1 MISEKM
7 EQPHEFMRQAAR
19 DLSRCSH
26 RSIDYVEIAELF
38 RALSGARFVALNEV
52 SDFGEHTTTRAI
64 AGVKETVQKAGE
76 LFGFSLTGAAY
87 TVDPHI
93 KEAFDAEGI
102 VEFDNLC
109 SLAGSQIPKNVCKR
123 VAKLFNIG
131 KAYVLA
137 LHDHNGPIAD
147 LVFICGQKQELV
159 NRLELETLG
168 AMLSLCLQRVYAEQD
183 SVLKLLSIFGNED
196 QAKHPVYESLLQA
209 SDRMPDI
216 IYQLDRDGRI
226 EFINQAVQRYGYDRE
241 KLIGRHILDIVHPA
255 DREKAK
261 WKLAERRTG
270 SRRTRKFEVRLQTS
284 NSHTV
289 FFRLYNRSLPK
300 DPVLLID
307 AEGLYSTRTGDSEFV
322 GTLGVG
328 HDITEQKMLQDELDQ
343 HSYMFRTIIEN
354 IGDAAWLE
362 EIDPQRTLYL
372 NPACE
377 RLFQVTAER
386 LQEDPSLW
394 LQRIHPEDRE
404 RVEGFIEKLN
414 SEKEAGAIE
423 YRLFDG
429 EGGERWIRAQL
440 FPVRTP
446 YGTLN
451 KTVGIARDITI
462 EQHEKELLQQKVEK
476 EKAFVR
482 EINHRVKNNLMMLDS
497 MLNLEL
503 ASLKERS
510 DHFEQYYSEKPPEPE
525 NAAEILSKVKGRIR
539 AVGLVHE
546 MLYSS
551 SQDKAVEAGSYLQ
564 ELGQSILEADGA
576 KREKIVLSFEGDDL
590 LWLPVKMVI
599 PLGMIFSELL
609 TNALKYAF
617 PDDGRGH
624 VLVQLVS
631 TEQRQYEL
639 RVCDDG
645 VALPADYDKKS
656 QSIGHSLISGLSQQ
670 INGEF
675 EIEAG
680 QSQQKC
686 FKIRFAME

>member
-1 MISEKM
+1 MDSEKI
-7 EQPHEFMRQAAR
+7 EQPQEFIREAAR
-19 DLSRCSH
+19 SLSRCSH
-26 RSIDYVEIAELF
+26 RSIDYLEIAELF
-38 RALSGARFVALNEV
+38 RVLSGARFVALNEV
-52 SDFGEHTTTRAI
+52 SDYGEHTTTRAI
-64 AGVKETVQKAGE
+64 AGVKETLQKAGE

-87 TVDPHI
+87 TVDPQI

-102 VEFDNLC
+102 VEFDHLC
-109 SLAGSQIPKNVCKR
+109 SLAGSQVPEKVCQQM
-123 VAKLFNIG
+123 AKLFKLG
-131 KAYVLA
+131 KTYVLA

-147 LVFICGQKQELV
+147 LVFICGQKQELE
-159 NRLELETLG
+159 NRVEVETLG
-168 AMLSLCLQRVYAEQD
+168 SMLSLCLQRVYSEQD
-183 SVLKLLSIFGNED
+183 SVLKLLSICGNEE
-196 QAKHPVYESLLQA
+196 QAKQPAYDSLLQA
-209 SDRMPDI
+209 TDRMPDI
-216 IYQLDRDGRI
+216 IYHLDRDGRI
-226 EFINQAVQRYGYDRE
+226 EFINQAVQRYGYERQG
-241 KLIGRHILDIVHPA
+241 LIGRHILDIVHPA

-270 SRRTRKFEVRLQTS
+270 SRRTRKFEVRLQTG
-284 NSHTV
+284 NNHTV
-289 FFRLYNRSLPK
+289 FFRLYNRSLPRE
-300 DPVLLID
+300 PVLLID
-307 AEGLYSTRTGDSEFV
+307 AEGLYSGRTGESEFM

-354 IGDAAWLE
+354 IGEAAWLE

-377 RLFQVTAER
+377 RLFQVSAEG
-386 LQEDPSLW
+386 LQKNPELW
-394 LQRIHPEDRE
+394 LQRVHPDDRAG
-404 RVEGFIEKLN
+404 VEGFLEKLN
-414 SEKEAGAIE
+414 SEQEMGAVE

-429 EGGERWIRAQL
+429 EGGERWIRSEL
-440 FPVRTP
+440 FPVRDP
-446 YGTLN
+446 YGILN
-451 KTVGIARDITI
+451 KTVGIARDITV
-462 EQHEKELLQQKVEK
+462 EQHEKQLLQQKVER

-503 ASLKERS
+503 ASLQEQSERS
-510 DHFEQYYSEKPPEPE
+510 AGQEQSEPRQ
-525 NAAEILSKVKGRIR
+525 AAEILSKVKGRIR

-564 ELGQSILEADGA
+564 ELGESLLEADGA
-576 KREKIVLSFEGDDL
+576 KREKVVLIFEVDNA

-617 PDDGRGH
+617 PGDGRGH
-624 VLVQLVS
+624 VRVQLAS
-631 TEQRQYEL
+631 TGQAQYEL

-645 VALPADYDKKS
+645 VDLPADYDQKS
-656 QSIGHSLISGLSQQ
+656 RSIGHSLISGLSRQL
-670 INGEF
+670 NGEF

-680 QSQQKC
+680 GTKEKC
-686 FKIRFAME
+686 FKIRFVLD

>member
-1 MISEKM
+1 M
-7 EQPHEFMRQAAR
+7 EHTQDFMRKAAR
-19 DLSRCSH
+19 DLSRCSR
-26 RSIDYVEIAELF
+26 RSIDYVATAEVF
-38 RALSGARFVALNEV
+38 RTLSGARFVALNEV
-52 SDFGEHTTTRAI
+52 SDYGEHTTTRAI
-64 AGVKETVQKAGE
+64 AGVREPIEKAGK

-93 KEAFDAEGI
+93 KATFETEGI
-102 VEFDNLC
+102 VEFDGLC
-109 SLAGSQIPKNVCKR
+109 SLAGNQIPEKVCKQA
-123 VAKLFNIG
+123 AKLFKLG

-137 LHDHNGPIAD
+137 LHDYNGPIAD
-147 LVFICGQKQELV
+147 LVFICGQKQELE
-159 NRLELETLG
+159 NCNELETLG

-183 SVLKLLSIFGNED
+183 TVLKLLSICGD
-196 QAKHPVYESLLQA
+196 DKRASHPAYDSLLQA
-209 SDRMPDI
+209 TDRMPDI
-216 IYQLDRDGRI
+216 IYHLDRDGRI
-226 EFINQAVQRYGYDRE
+226 EFINQAVTRYGYERE
-241 KLIGRHILDIVHPA
+241 KLIGRHILDIVHHA

-270 SRRTRKFEVRLQTS
+270 SRRTRKFEVRLRTG
-284 NSHTV
+284 NNHTV
-289 FFRLYNRSLPK
+289 FFSLHNRSLPAE
-300 DPVLLID
+300 PVLLID
-307 AEGLYSTRTGDSEFV
+307 AEGLYSGRTGESEFM

-328 HDITEQKMLQDELDQ
+328 HDITEQKILQAELDQ

-354 IGDAAWLE
+354 IGEAAWLE

-377 RLFQVTAER
+377 RLFQVTAEG
-386 LQEDPSLW
+386 LQGDPRVW
-394 LQRIHPEDRE
+394 LQRVHPEDRS
-404 RVEGFIEKLN
+404 RVEAFMEKLN
-414 SEKEAGAIE
+414 SRQETGTVE

-429 EGGERWIRAQL
+429 EGNERWIRSQM
-440 FPVRTP
+440 FPVRDP

-451 KTVGIARDITI
+451 KTVGIARDITV
-462 EQHEKELLQQKVEK
+462 EQQEKQLLQQKVEK

-482 EINHRVKNNLMMLDS
+482 EINHRVKNNLTMLDS

-503 ASLKERS
+503 GSLQ
-510 DHFEQYYSEKPPEPE
+510 EQSEQSVDEKPPQAEE
-525 NAAEILSKVKGRIR
+525 AAEILSKVKGRIR

-564 ELGQSILEADGA
+564 ELGQGILEADGA
-576 KREKIVLSFEGDDL
+576 KREKIVLSFKGDDA
-590 LWLPVKMVI
+590 LWLPVKVVI

-617 PDDGRGH
+617 PGDGHGH
-624 VLVQLVS
+624 VWVQLIS
-631 TEQRQYEL
+631 TGQKQYEL

-645 VALPADYDKKS
+645 IDLPLDYDKKS
-656 QSIGHSLISGLSQQ
+656 LSIGHSLISGLSRQL
-670 INGEF
+670 NGEF

-686 FKIRFAME
+686 FKIRFTLE